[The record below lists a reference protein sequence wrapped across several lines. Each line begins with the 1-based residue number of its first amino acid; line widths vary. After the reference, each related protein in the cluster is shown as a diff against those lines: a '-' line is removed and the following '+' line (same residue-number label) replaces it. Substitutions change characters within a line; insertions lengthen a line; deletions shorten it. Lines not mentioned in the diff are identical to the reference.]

1 MQILTF
7 HHSIRLTSV
16 KHHFVHITSA
26 YPHPNSRSHSH
37 TQQNNSEM
45 RKINFYKIYASVLIC
60 KILFFI
66 WMKFFH
72 NLMFKVN
79 QHFLFEGFLPA
90 PFQQSVHSKKL
101 SAATATNPTVSFAL
115 QQSAQ
120 QKHLYPILLLRLRV
134 WVEMPSS
141 RPHAM
146 PAVCRVHRV
155 ECRSRW

>member
-90 PFQQSVHSKKL
+90 PFQQSVHSNKL
-101 SAATATNPTVSFAL
+101 SAATATNPHGFLRPPTISPTETSLSYSAASPESVSWNALFAPSCNASCL
-115 QQSAQ
+115 SSA
-120 QKHLYPILLLRLRV
+120 
-134 WVEMPSS
+134 
-141 RPHAM
+141 
-146 PAVCRVHRV
+146 
-155 ECRSRW
+155 